1 MNLREQREDTRAWR
15 AVWLGLAFACGSP
28 PPPPGVQ
35 DVAQELAQLARG
47 ESQDELEIAALGERT
62 TDLRLRAD
70 RIATQWRLAKRDF
83 EQAAA
88 QYDKAVDTG
97 RQASEHF
104 ASAIEDFQRAE
115 QRYRQTALLI
125 VAIAASAQLC
135 ASTASTRSFRAQL
148 RAEGVDLTGQDIDHI
163 WPRSLGGIDHPL
175 NYQVLDAHLNRS
187 LGAGVVQK
195 FMTQPLALVQGLAVS
210 ALASLSC

>member
-1 MNLREQREDTRAWR
+1 MNLRERREGTRAWQ
-15 AVWLGLAFACGSP
+15 AVGLGLFCACAPP

-35 DVAQELAQLARG
+35 DVAQELARLAHA
-47 ESQDELEIAALGERT
+47 ESQDERELAALGEQA

-70 RIATQWRLAKRDF
+70 RIATLWRLAKRDF
-83 EQAAA
+83 EQATA
-88 QYDKAVDTG
+88 QYDTAVDTG
-97 RQASEHF
+97 RRASEHF
-104 ASAIEDFQRAE
+104 ASAVEDFQRAE
-115 QRYRQTALLI
+115 QRYRHTALLI
-125 VAIAASAQLC
+125 IAVAASAQLC
-135 ASTASTRSFRAQL
+135 ASTVRTRSFRTQL
-148 RAEGVDLTGQDIDHI
+148 RAEGLDLTGQDIDHI

-187 LGAGVVQK
+187 LGAGIVQK